1 MTRGR
6 GTASVVASPVL
17 VGAVTTLIVI
27 VSVFLAYNANKGLP
41 FVPTYD
47 LSARV
52 PNGSNLVPGN
62 EVRVGGFRVGV
73 VDTVKPATQVING
86 TTTPIAVVNMKLD
99 KTVEPLPVDT
109 KIIIRS
115 RSALGLK
122 YVQLTPGK
130 SKQDYKAGGTIPLA
144 NATLPIEFDDFL
156 NTFDDPTRAAS
167 RLALQGYG
175 DAFAGR
181 GPDINAAL
189 QSLNPFFHFLTPV
202 MRNLNDPRT
211 ALKDFFKNIG
221 EVSAQIAPVA
231 QVQARLF
238 SEMADTFAAISSC
251 PGCLQATIEKN
262 PPTLDTAIASFRVQ
276 RPFLA
281 DFTDLSRR
289 LLPFANELPIALPK
303 LNAALAAGI
312 KVLPQTV
319 TLNKNTE
326 EVFRAL
332 DDLVQEPT
340 TGLALNDLRD
350 TLAVTK
356 PLINYVAPY
365 QTVCDYTTI
374 FFTGLG
380 QHQSEGVSNGTAER
394 VLLKNDNN
402 VQDNRFGN
410 VYNDRPVDLPTGVD
424 PTTAKTAAGDALQVF
439 HGGPYYPAID
449 AQGNAD
455 CQNGQ
460 FGYIDGPL
468 GKGRY
473 PAHGRVPGDD
483 PNFTQFERNFA
494 GGSHNVYSDNT
505 PGLAGTTFTGVKNLK
520 AVP

>member
-73 VDTVKPATQVING
+73 VDTIKPATQVIHG
-86 TTTPIAVVNMKLD
+86 RTTPIAVINMKLD
-99 KTVEPLPVDT
+99 KTVEPLAIDSKLIV
-109 KIIIRS
+109 RA

-122 YVQLTPGK
+122 YVQLTPGTA
-130 SKQDYKAGGTIPLA
+130 KQTFRAGGEIPLA
-144 NATLPIEFDDFL
+144 NATLPVEFDDFL
-156 NTFDDPTRAAS
+156 NTFDAQTRTGSQQA
-167 RLALQGYG
+167 LAGYG

-181 GPDINAAL
+181 GQDLNIAIQA
-189 QSLNPFFHFLTPV
+189 LNPFFRFLTPV
-202 MRNLNDPRT
+202 MNNLSDPRT
-211 ALKDFFKNIG
+211 GLKDFFKQIG
-221 EVSAQIAPVA
+221 ATSAQIAPIA
-231 QVQARLF
+231 RVQAELF
-238 SEMADTFAAISSC
+238 SKMADTFAAISRC
-251 PGCLQATIEKN
+251 PSCLQDTIAKQPGTE
-262 PPTLDTAIASFRVQ
+262 DVAIRSFRVQ
-276 RPFLA
+276 RPFLV

-289 LLPFANELPIALPK
+289 LIPAANVLPTALPK
-303 LNAALAAGI
+303 LNSALAVGTT
-312 KVLPQTV
+312 VLPQTV
-319 TLNKNTE
+319 VLNDNTA

-340 TGLALNDLRD
+340 TGLALSDLRD
-350 TLAVTK
+350 TLGVTK
-356 PLINYVAPY
+356 PLINYVAPF
-365 QTVCDYTTI
+365 QTVCNYTTA
-374 FFTGLG
+374 FTTGLG
-380 QHQSEGVSNGTAER
+380 QHQSEGVQNGTAER
-394 VLLKNDNN
+394 VLLKSDNKT
-402 VQDNRFGN
+402 QDNAFSN
-410 VYNDRPVDLPTGVD
+410 VFNDRPADVPTGID
-424 PTTAKTAAGDALQVF
+424 PTTAKDSAGNALEVF
-439 HGGPYYPAID
+439 HGGPYFPAID

-473 PAHGRVPGDD
+473 KPHGPVAGDD
-483 PNFTQFERNFA
+483 ATNTQFSRKFA
-494 GGSHNVYSDNT
+494 GGSHNVYQDNT
-505 PGLAGTTFTGVKNLK
+505 PGLAGTTFRGVKNLK
-520 AVP
+520 DLP